1 MLLDDS
7 WLQEP
12 PNILKDMI
20 ILHSKGKNISS
31 NKGGCLRKK
40 KKQSTDITSSL
51 VMKNSVF
58 IIKP

>member
-40 KKQSTDITSSL
+40 KTVYRYNFVSSDEE
-51 VMKNSVF
+51 
-58 IIKP
+58 